1 LQEKGLAFHVS
12 NNSITSMKTLV
23 SKITSKGQAT
33 IPVEVRRRLKVGIGE
48 HVAFRVDGDRVE
60 LARARPMDLE
70 FAESIAPTLAS
81 EWMTR
86 EDEAA
91 YGDL

>member
-1 LQEKGLAFHVS
+1 
-12 NNSITSMKTLV
+12 MKTLV

-33 IPVEVRRRLKVGIGE
+33 IPVEVRRRLKVSIGD
-48 HVAFRVDGDRVE
+48 HVAFRIEGDHIE
-60 LARARPMDLE
+60 LARARPLDLE
-70 FAESIAPTLAS
+70 FAESVGPTLAS
-81 EWMTR
+81 EWMTA

>member
-1 LQEKGLAFHVS
+1 
-12 NNSITSMKTLV
+12 MKVLV

-33 IPVEVRRRLKVGIGE
+33 IPVEVRRLLKVRTGE
-48 HVAFRVDGDRVE
+48 HVAFRVEGNSIE
-60 LARARPMDLE
+60 LSKAGPMDLE
-70 FAESIAPTLAS
+70 FAESVAPTLAS
-81 EWMTR
+81 EWMTE